1 MPTPEIS
8 PPGTPLPEEMLNYNI
23 DEIDVELKTV
33 TNEIIIFENEINNI
47 NNNNDKKI
55 INNMLE
61 KLYDKKL
68 KILRLKNKLT
78 GDKETQPKFITELI
92 SKLDRLKID
101 QGNKADLEEQERG
114 LKEQDEQQYN
124 EQRYTKGGKRIRRP
138 TKRRNSKRRKM
149 TKRRKTKR
157 RK

>member
-1 MPTPEIS
+1 MPTPELT

-23 DEIDVELKTV
+23 DEINVELDKV
-33 TNEIIIFENEINNI
+33 TNEINIFGNEINKI

-61 KLYDKKL
+61 KLYKKHANL
-68 KILRLKNKLT
+68 LYIKNKLT
-78 GDKETQPKFITELI
+78 GDKETQKKFNTELI

-101 QGNKADLEEQERG
+101 QGNKADLEQQERD
-114 LKEQDEQQYN
+114 LKEQY
-124 EQRYTKGGKRIRRP
+124 EQRYYTKGGKRIRRT